1 MFYVQLI
8 MGFIIN
14 ILIGLVLGFLF
25 IVFLYLF
32 LAIVLRYISINSNK
46 VNQSEGCM
54 KIYFTSNGAHTDTV
68 FPISHE
74 WMKEVTWFRK
84 SDFEINE
91 EDKYV
96 GVGWGDRGFYLD
108 IPEWKDLTPMVAIK
122 ALFLRAPTLM
132 HVTVQPTPKYS
143 KRVKSIYITKDQFDL
158 LQKYIH
164 SWFIK
169 KNEDIVLIEGGFSP
183 KDQFY
188 AAKGNY
194 SMILTCNE
202 WTNRGLK
209 KMKHRTVLWAP
220 FAGSV
225 LEQLPSHESEDSD

>member
-1 MFYVQLI
+1 MS
-8 MGFIIN
+8 FIIHFLI
-14 ILIGLVLGFLF
+14 ILLLSFLL

-32 LAIVLRYISINSNK
+32 LAIILRYIPIYAKSTNPPDS
-46 VNQSEGCM
+46 CM

-68 FPISHE
+68 FPIRHE
-74 WMKEVTWFRK
+74 WMKEVTWFK
-84 SDFEINE
+84 ENDFEMSD
-91 EDKYV
+91 EDAYL

-143 KRVKSIYITKDQFDL
+143 RRVKSIYITKQQFDI
-158 LQKYIH
+158 LQEYIH
-164 SWFIK
+164 SWFK
-169 KNEDIVLIEGGFSP
+169 KKDGEIELIEGGFSP

-225 LEQLPSHESEDSD
+225 LEQLPNHHVEDSD